1 MELNGRV
8 AIVTGGGR
16 GIGRGI
22 SMALAREGVDVVVV
36 EAEELS
42 GPYNQHHSTRID
54 GYKYAVEVAEEIK
67 AMGREALAVESDV
80 SESGDVRG
88 MVESALD
95 RFGRVDILVNNA
107 GVIWRGP
114 LVGFEEEA
122 WDLIFEINVKGV
134 FLCCKAVAPLMMRQ
148 GGGRIINISS
158 VAGKRASPRSAAY
171 SASKFAVIGLTQAL
185 AFELAPYD
193 VTVNAICPGI
203 IDTMMWRGIISP
215 QFGEEWGISPEE
227 AFERVVNER
236 IPLGRPQTVEDIGD
250 MAVFLCRSDNI
261 TGQSIN
267 VDGGI
272 RVH

>member
-1 MELNGRV
+1 MRLNGRV

-42 GPYNQHHSTRID
+42 SPYNQYHSTRID
-54 GYKYAVEVAEEIK
+54 GYKSAVEVADEIK
-67 AMGREALAVESDV
+67 AMGREALAVEADISKG
-80 SESGDVRG
+80 GDVRG
-88 MVESALD
+88 MLEKTLD
-95 RFGRVDILVNNA
+95 KLGRVDILVNNA

-114 LVGFEEEA
+114 LVEFEEEA
-122 WDLIFEINVKGV
+122 WDFIFEINVRGV

-203 IDTMMWRGIISP
+203 VNTMMWRGIISP
-215 QFGEEWGISPEE
+215 QFGEEWGVSPEE
-227 AFERVVNER
+227 AFDRVVNNR
-236 IPLGRPQTVEDIGD
+236 VPLGRPQTADDIGD
-250 MAVFLCRSDNI
+250 LVVFLCKSDNI